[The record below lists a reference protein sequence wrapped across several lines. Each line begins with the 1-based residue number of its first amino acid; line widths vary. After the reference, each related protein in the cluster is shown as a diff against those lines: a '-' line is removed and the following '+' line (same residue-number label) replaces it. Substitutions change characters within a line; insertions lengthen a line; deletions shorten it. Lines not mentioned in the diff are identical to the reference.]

1 MNIGTG
7 DNHCTAVTESGAVY
21 AWGFGESGQI
31 GNADKDS
38 GGEDAQ
44 VPFKYADSL
53 VPLSL
58 LPLSLLFLLFCSFFN
73 LFFFSSFLLFFF
85 F

>member
-1 MNIGTG
+1 MVNIGTG

-53 VPLSL
+53 VPLSPSSL
-58 LPLSLLFLLFCSFFN
+58 LPFSP
-73 LFFFSSFLLFFF
+73 LFFFYCFVPF
-85 F
+85 